1 MKKILILADGFR
13 SPLDLAAQNV
23 RDGLEAL
30 CEDARAQVLNPLD
43 PGLSREGGELEKARI
58 PRWWSGLEPL
68 AGPIERAL
76 RQLGGLARLRT
87 TLAEVFGA
95 AQPDCVVS
103 MRPEY
108 VHAIA
113 EIYRD
118 HHERPFRLVA
128 VLVESSPDRDPV
140 PPALCDRYCV
150 ADEAMMEALEH
161 TGVSPDRVELTG
173 YPVSPL
179 LTLPDVESPT
189 LPPLSGPRRLLCLI
203 HQGERKAGRLVDDLL
218 EMQESSLTIAVARDA
233 GLKAR
238 LIDRTRDQS
247 GRVQVLGWTNELP
260 RLLRSHHLLIS
271 QGDDPVVRE
280 AIAACCPP
288 VLFGAGPPPF
298 TGGAGVVHRHQIGA
312 LVEERREVAAAVGQA
327 FAWQGR
333 RWREWR
339 ANLERICRP
348 EASLRIARIVLDE
361 CENAAASP
369 LVPGGCTVAQRPS
382 SRARFSRRGPAASLL
397 CDFHIHTNYSD
408 GKLTVR
414 EVVDLYGALGFDCI
428 CITDHLADPRR
439 LLGKMVELCNFTL
452 GQNQLAE
459 YFAVIERERRRAWR
473 RYGML
478 VLTGIEFNKDG
489 FSRKSS
495 AHLLGVDLKQPVMP
509 SLDLPELIARLHDQG
524 ALAVAS
530 HPHIMES
537 EWGKN
542 TLYLWD
548 NQKTFAPLL
557 DAWEI
562 ANRNNIFNR
571 VGLKRLP
578 FLANSDFHKPK
589 HIYSWKTLLQ
599 CEKDPEAIKE
609 CIRLNRDVAIML
621 FRGEPDRASRARAFS
636 LTGWTDRPG
645 QQVELPL
652 SLANA

>member
-13 SPLDLAAQNV
+13 SPPDLAAQNI

-30 CEDARAQVLNPLD
+30 SEDARVEVLNPLD
-43 PGLSREGGELEKARI
+43 PGLSYEGEEPEKARV
-58 PRWWSGLEPL
+58 PGLWRGLEDL
-68 AGPIERAL
+68 ARPIERAV
-76 RQLGGLARLRT
+76 RHLGGLARLRT
-87 TLAEVFGA
+87 TLAELFGA
-95 AQPDCVVS
+95 VQPDCIVS

-108 VHAIA
+108 ARAIA
-113 EIYRD
+113 DIYRD

-128 VLVESSPDRDPV
+128 ILSEPSPDQEAGS
-140 PPALCDRYCV
+140 PARCDRYCV
-150 ADEAMMEALEH
+150 ADEAAMETLGRM
-161 TGVSPDRVELTG
+161 GVSPDRVELTG
-173 YPVSPL
+173 HPVSPL
-179 LTLPDVESPT
+179 LAEPGFESAAFPAPGGT
-189 LPPLSGPRRLLCLI
+189 RRLLCLI
-203 HQGERKAGRLVDDLL
+203 HQGERKAGKLVDELL
-218 EMQESSLTIAVARDA
+218 ELEESSLTIAVARDA

-238 LIDRTRDQS
+238 LIDRTRDRFD
-247 GRVQVLGWTNELP
+247 RVQVLGWTNELP
-260 RLLRSHHLLIS
+260 RLLRSHHLVIS

-288 VLFGAGPPPF
+288 ILFGAGLPPF
-298 TGGAGVVHRHQIGA
+298 TGGTGMILRHQIGA
-312 LVEERREVAAAVGQA
+312 LVEQRQEVVDAVGQA
-327 FAWQGR
+327 FAWRGR

-339 ANLERICRP
+339 ANLERISRP
-348 EASLRIARIVLDE
+348 EASLCIARIVLEE
-361 CENAAASP
+361 CDNAAVSP
-369 LVPGGCTVAQRPS
+369 PVLGVFTAARRPS
-382 SRARFSRRGPAASLL
+382 SRSRFSRRGTAASLL

-495 AHLLGVDLKQPVMP
+495 AHLLGVDLKQPVEP
-509 SLDLPELIARLHDQG
+509 SLELPELIARLHDQG

-548 NQKTFAPLL
+548 NQETFAPLL

-589 HIYSWKTLLQ
+589 HIYSWKTLLH

-621 FRGEPDRASRARAFS
+621 FRGESDRASRARAFS
-636 LTGWTDRPG
+636 MTDWTDRPG
-645 QQVELPL
+645 LQVELPL
-652 SLANA
+652 SLANV